1 MRTKPIAGFTLIELL
16 VVVAIIGVLVGLL
29 LPAVQSAREAARRT
43 QCQNNLRQVGIGLHN
58 HHAARDCF
66 PTNVSGTTVT
76 SGTVRHNWC
85 AQLLPYLD
93 DNPLA
98 GIYDY
103 GVRFDDARNQTAVQ
117 TALAFMTCPS
127 VPGSQRQ
134 HPRFKTSAPTWWA
147 SPADY
152 CGSDGPSTTL
162 WNAPAVVSTPEPSN
176 LDGFF
181 KGTTRPGVRGRQ
193 IRQIVDGTAQ
203 SIAIWESAGR
213 PQVWT
218 FGRLVPDS
226 GLFTSSPLAKRYA
239 SLCGWAD
246 SNITAARGFRLD
258 PSQADPANQYISPGP
273 QLVNGSNNGG
283 IYAFHSGGANA
294 LFADASVRFLAEGAS
309 PDVVAAMLTVQAG
322 DTVPAP

>member
-66 PTNVSGTTVT
+66 PTNVSGSTA
-76 SGTVRHNWC
+76 SSAAVRHNWC
-85 AQLLPYLD
+85 AQILPYLD
-93 DNPLA
+93 DNPLT

-103 GVRFDDARNQTAVQ
+103 TIRADDAKNQQAVQ
-117 TALAFMTCPS
+117 TPLAFMTCPS
-127 VPGSQRQ
+127 VPGGPRQ
-134 HPRFKTSAPTWWA
+134 HPRFKTTPPVSAA
-147 SPADY
+147 AADY
-152 CGSDGPSTTL
+152 GGSSGPSNTL
-162 WNAPAVVSTPEPSN
+162 WNTPPTVSFAKPTN

-181 KGTTRPGVRGRQ
+181 TGSLKPGAKGRQ
-193 IRQIVDGTAQ
+193 LRQMTDGLSQ
-203 SIAIWESAGR
+203 SIAVVETAGR

-226 GLFTSSPLAKRYA
+226 GLFTSSPLATKYVA
-239 SLCGWAD
+239 LCAWAD
-246 SNITAARGFRLD
+246 TNIFAIKGFRED
-258 PSQADPANQYISPGP
+258 ASQGDPANQYVSPGR
-273 QLVNGSNNGG
+273 QLINGSNNFG
-283 IYAFHSGGANA
+283 IYAFHAGGANQ
-294 LFADASVRFLAEGAS
+294 LLADASVRFLDEAAS